1 MNTENLKNMASAE
14 EAIEKMRQGVVITD
28 QNVLITLRSFPD
40 INGNMSEFVYK
51 EYTNSSYVD
60 LERVDKWVKDTNREL
75 PYLPLSLEDAY
86 EELKAGHYI
95 YEDGR
100 QLKTMLVRKSSED
113 TETCY
118 VMFRH
123 IDISCWSVCCPLEE
137 FKEVFAT
144 SSGIFLR
151 CPDEEGEE

>member
-1 MNTENLKNMASAE
+1 MNIENITKQKSAE
-14 EAIEKMRQGVVITD
+14 ECIEKMRQGIIIAD
-28 QNVLITLRSFPD
+28 QNALMTLRSFPD
-40 INGNMSEFVYK
+40 INGDISEFVYK
-51 EYTNSSYVD
+51 EYTNNSYVD
-60 LERVDKWVKDTNREL
+60 LERVDKWIKETNRQL

-118 VMFRH
+118 VMFR
-123 IDISCWSVCCPLEE
+123 IVDISGWSICCPLEDFE
-137 FKEVFAT
+137 KVYST
-144 SSGIFLR
+144 SGPFLR
-151 CPDEEGEE
+151 CPDSECEE